1 MKKQLLALSLS
12 GLLLLSGCTSML
24 ERSHVSS
31 VPHVDYSVTED
42 ASILRVETYQGLV
55 NSILY
60 FVNERADSGT
70 IRLYNYTGDVEA
82 DLSNACSELLQKD
95 PLCAYSVRAV
105 NYDTTRILTYYEVA
119 LSFDYSRTP
128 EEVAAIRDVV
138 GLTGLRQMLSQL
150 MRDQPDSLA
159 LLTTYFSGGKDLVRQ
174 LVQLAYY
181 AQPDLYV
188 DPEVPFS
195 YTVSFYPENG
205 TRRIIELRADGRTP
219 GHHATAEEQADY
231 ARRLEAAAALLLEA
245 DPPAGTTYTV
255 EEVANIL
262 RSASG
267 GYDPNGTSFAL
278 NTLSGEPACHL
289 GYLLAMEYLCQRCG
303 MEVFPVVNQGP
314 GYNFSL
320 IVSTEDGYR
329 HLLPQALFPV
339 LTEDGQL
346 STEPQ
351 PLPLYT
357 DLEMKARGYIWTQ
370 TLYPT
375 CESSEPPLSPEPTAA
390 PDGSEKEN

>member
-12 GLLLLSGCTSML
+12 ALLLLSGCTSML

-119 LSFDYSRTP
+119 LSFDYARTA
-128 EEVAAIRDVV
+128 EEVAALRDVV
-138 GLTGLRQMLSQL
+138 GLTGLRQVLSQL
-150 MRDQPDSLA
+150 MQEEPDSLA
-159 LLTTYFSGGKDLVRQ
+159 LLTTYFSGSKDLVRQ

-181 AQPDLYV
+181 AQPELYA
-188 DPEVPFS
+188 DPEAPFS
-195 YTVSFYPENG
+195 YTVSFYPESG
-205 TRRIIELRADGRTP
+205 SRRIIEFRADDRAP
-219 GHHATAEEQADY
+219 GYHASAEEQADY

-245 DPPAGTTYTV
+245 NPPAGTTYTV

-262 RSASG
+262 RAASG
-267 GYDPNGTSFAL
+267 GYDPYGSSFAL

-303 MEVFPVVNQGP
+303 IEVFPVVNRGP
-314 GYNFSL
+314 GYNLSL
-320 IVSTEDGYR
+320 IVSTSDGYR
-329 HLLPQALFPV
+329 HLLPQDLFPV
-339 LTEDGQL
+339 LTEDGQV
-346 STEPQ
+346 STEPRS
-351 PLPLYT
+351 LPLHT

-370 TLYPT
+370 TLYPP
-375 CESSEPPLSPEPTAA
+375 CEDSEPSLNPEPTST
-390 PDGSEKEN
+390 PDTSEQEN